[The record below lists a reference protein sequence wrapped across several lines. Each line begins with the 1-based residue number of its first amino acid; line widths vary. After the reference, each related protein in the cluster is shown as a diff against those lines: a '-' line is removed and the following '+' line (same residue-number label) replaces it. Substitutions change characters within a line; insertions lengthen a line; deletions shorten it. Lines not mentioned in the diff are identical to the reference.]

1 MIFTREKEFFKLL
14 FYSHMTSNQ
23 DIASD
28 LAGGGGGVFR
38 TSQKCSNDI
47 KASENVAYMC
57 QVLRS
62 CCKLKINQ
70 SWHARVS

>member
-1 MIFTREKEFFKLL
+1 
-14 FYSHMTSNQ
+14 MTSNQ
-23 DIASD
+23 DMASD
-28 LAGGGGGVFR
+28 LAGGGGGGGGGAGGACLR

-47 KASENVAYMC
+47 KASKNVAYMC

-62 CCKLKINQ
+62 CCKVKIDQ